1 MVEARRVL
9 TGWGAAG
16 TTALAPAV
24 DVVVVVDV
32 LRFSTAVDVA
42 VARGA
47 TVVPTAD
54 RGATTKLSP
63 TELVATAR
71 PGDRYVVPSANGSRL
86 CALALSLGVER
97 VMVGCLRNAS
107 AVRAAVA
114 GDRVAVIA
122 AGERHRWDGPMR
134 HALEDALGA
143 GAIAGSGRMH
153 RLFERCRDDLPSVLA
168 RCRSG
173 RELLSW
179 DLPGDVEL
187 AAQLDVSDVVPALVD
202 GELRPA

>member
-1 MVEARRVL
+1 M

-16 TTALAPAV
+16 VTALAPLV

-42 VARGA
+42 VSRGA
-47 TVVPTAD
+47 TVVPTSE

-63 TELVATAR
+63 TELAATAR
-71 PGDRYVVPSANGSRL
+71 AGDRYVVPSANGSRL
-86 CALALSLGVER
+86 CALAMSLGAER
-97 VMVGCLRNAS
+97 VLVGCLRNAS
-107 AVRAAVA
+107 AVRAAVE
-114 GDRVAVIA
+114 GERVAVIA
-122 AGERHRWDGPMR
+122 AGERHRWEGPMR

-153 RLFERCRDDLPSVLA
+153 RLFDRCRDDLPSVLR

-179 DLPGDVEL
+179 DLAGDVEL
-187 AAQLDVSDVVPALVD
+187 AARLDVSDAVPTLVD
-202 GELRPA
+202 GVLRP